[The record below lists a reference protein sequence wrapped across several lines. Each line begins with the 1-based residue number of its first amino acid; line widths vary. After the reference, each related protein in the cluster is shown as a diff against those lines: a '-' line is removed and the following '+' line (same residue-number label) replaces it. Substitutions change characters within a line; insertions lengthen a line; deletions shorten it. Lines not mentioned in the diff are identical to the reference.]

1 MGIVN
6 SILEKISWK
15 THKWNLSFDLLQID
29 LHDNQESW
37 GFKLFNFSVN
47 YYDYSLLAFFFRLP
61 NKTTVKKFAIDHW
74 DFLYLYRPLYRV
86 YDRLNDR
93 ELWNPN
99 NFTIIDTIKLK
110 ILNKLFN
117 R

>member
-15 THKWNLSFDLLQID
+15 TRKWNYSFDLLQID
-29 LHDNQESW
+29 LHNNHESW
-37 GFKLFNFSVN
+37 GFRVLNFNANF
-47 YYDYSLLAFFFRLP
+47 YDHSLLAFYFRLP
-61 NKTTVKKFAIDHW
+61 NKTTVKHFHIDHW

-99 NFTIIDTIKLK
+99 SFTKIDKLKLK
-110 ILNKLFN
+110 ILDKLFN